1 MFPLSVALSGAFL
14 GLSISAP
21 VGPMGLLCINRTL
34 KAGIWAGVS
43 TGAGA
48 TTVQI
53 VYCCVLLLT
62 FDWIAPWLHDN
73 RTVFSALGA
82 VLMLFFAWRL
92 VATGRH
98 GGARSRVARRS
109 LVMTYLTA
117 AAFNA
122 TNPMLM
128 LLMIGG
134 VATMIDPMLTG
145 NCDVRFML
153 GGLFLG
159 SITWW
164 ICLSGVTALL
174 SSQMTPRVMGIV
186 DKVIATILLS
196 FSAVAAARA
205 AGLPL

>member
-1 MFPLSVALSGAFL
+1 
-14 GLSISAP
+14 
-21 VGPMGLLCINRTL
+21 MGLLCINRTL

-48 TTVQI
+48 STVQLI
-53 VYCCVLLLT
+53 YCSILLMSV
-62 FDWIAPWLHDN
+62 DRIGPWLNDH
-73 RTVFSALGA
+73 RTVFSILGA

-92 VATGRH
+92 IGTPRR
-98 GGARSRVARRS
+98 GAGKSRAAKQS
-109 LVMTYLTA
+109 LLVTYLTA

-134 VATMIDPMLTG
+134 VAALLDPVSRG
-145 NCDVRFML
+145 NGDIRLML

-174 SSQMTPRVMGIV
+174 SSRMSPWTMGLV
-186 DKVIATILLS
+186 DKAIATVLLG

-205 AGLPL
+205 AGLLT

>member
-1 MFPLSVALSGAFL
+1 MFPASVMFSGAVL

-34 KAGIWAGVS
+34 KDGIWAGVS

-48 TTVQI
+48 TTVQ
-53 VYCCVLLLT
+53 VLYCCVLLLT
-62 FDWIAPWLHDN
+62 LDQIGPWLESH
-73 RTVFSALGA
+73 RAAFSVLGA

-92 VATGRH
+92 VGRRRRIGTH
-98 GGARSRVARRS
+98 SRVVRRS
-109 LVMTYLTA
+109 LFVTYLTA

-128 LLMIGG
+128 LLMLGG
-134 VATMIDPMLTG
+134 VSTLLDPMLPG
-145 NCDVRFML
+145 GGHVRFML

-174 SSQMTPRVMGIV
+174 SSRMSPSLMGMV
-186 DKVIATILLS
+186 DKAIATILLG

-205 AGLPL
+205 LGLAV

>member
-1 MFPLSVALSGAFL
+1 MMFPSIALSGAVL

-34 KAGIWAGVS
+34 KSGLWAGVS

-48 TTVQI
+48 TTVQVI
-53 VYCCVLLLT
+53 YCCVLLLT
-62 FDWIAPWLHDN
+62 LDQIEPWLTAH
-73 RTVFSALGA
+73 RAVFSIVGA
-82 VLMLFFAWRL
+82 VLMLGFAWRMASTPRRN
-92 VATGRH
+92 ATG
-98 GGARSRVARRS
+98 SRGKTRS
-109 LVMTYLTA
+109 LIATYLTA

-122 TNPMLM
+122 SNPMLM

-134 VATMIDPMLTG
+134 VATLLDPALRG
-145 NCDVRFML
+145 SGDVRLLL

-174 SSQMTPRVMGIV
+174 CSRMSQWAMGVV
-186 DKVIATILLS
+186 DKVIATVLLG

-205 AGLPL
+205 ISLF